1 MEATINYKHLKN
13 KARATAVGWWV
24 LAFMVT
30 VLVHLILVYILIK
43 YSFFD
48 EIKNMVA
55 KPVEYQRIAIK
66 PDNLTKPI
74 IQDAPQPMVQ
84 EIESIKFPKVDFFD
98 VADDIKKLEVDM
110 SPTIEKE
117 IFAIDQEKIGVEQT
131 ALIQKDLNASL
142 EQSFVPA
149 SISIDLK
156 KELSALQPK
165 IQFNDT
171 ATNWDKID
179 DYTQNLFE
187 GTTKDGQAALAG
199 FTSLEG
205 MLQLSSDQLN
215 DKKTYIGGDLL
226 FAFNSSDLKDSF
238 KFSLYKIAML
248 IDKNPNMVCWIEG
261 HADTI
266 GDPVYNQQLS
276 EQRAQAVKDW
286 LVETLRFN
294 PNKIR
299 VKGYGSTQPLV
310 NGITPEEQAINR
322 RVEIK
327 LRIK

>member
-1 MEATINYKHLKN
+1 MDATINYKQLKN
-13 KARATAVGWWV
+13 KARASAAGWWV

-30 VLVHLILVYILIK
+30 VLLHLILVYILMK

-48 EIKNMVA
+48 EIKNIVS
-55 KPVEYQRIAIK
+55 KPVEYKRIAVK
-66 PDNLTKPI
+66 PNNLVKPIVQDTPTITKPMEPI
-74 IQDAPQPMVQ
+74 D
-84 EIESIKFPKVDFFD
+84 FPKVDFFD

-110 SPTIEKE
+110 SPTIEDE

-131 ALIQKDLNASL
+131 ALIQTDLAASL

-149 SISIDLK
+149 SISVDLTQ
-156 KELSALQPK
+156 ELSTLQPK
-165 IQFNDT
+165 IQFSDT

-179 DYTQNLFE
+179 EFTQNLFE
-187 GTTKDGQAALAG
+187 GTSQDGQAALAG

-226 FAFNSSDLKDSF
+226 FAFNSSQLKDSF

-248 IDKNPNMVCWIEG
+248 IDKNPDMICWIEG

-266 GDPVYNQQLS
+266 GDPTYNQQLS